1 MSESLRNVP
10 VSDLRRFVLDVFRGL
25 GVPEEEATICR
36 DVIVTSDL
44 RGIDSHG
51 VGRLAMYHDR
61 IRRGIQLPTTEIEV
75 LRETETTATLDGH
88 HGMGHVI
95 SYRAMRTAME
105 KARAYG
111 VGAVAV
117 RNSTHYGF
125 AGYYPL
131 MATAEDMIG
140 FTVTN
145 ARPGVAPTYGVQPM
159 IGTNPVTFGAPTD
172 LPFPF
177 VIDAATSITQRGKLE
192 YLHRKRADTPKGLV
206 VGEDGT
212 SRTDT
217 GPLLEDLIKG
227 TAAMLPLGGIGE
239 THGGHKGYGYGT
251 MVEIL
256 SAGLSGGSY
265 LWDLAGFDEEGN
277 DRPFH
282 LGHFFLAI
290 DIAHFIDPAVFRAIA
305 TDILRQLQQSKKAP
319 GHDRIF
325 VAGEKEYEI
334 QQQRLTHGVPI
345 NAALQATLRRV
356 AEELGVDGYAFLS
369 EV

>member
-1 MSESLRNVP
+1 MSQSSQSVP
-10 VSDLRRFVLDVFRGL
+10 VETLKEFVLDVFRGL

-36 DVIVTSDL
+36 DIIITSDL

-61 IRRGIQLPTTEIEV
+61 VRNGIQSPTTNLEV
-75 LRETETTATLDGH
+75 VKETETTATLDGH

-95 SYRAMRTAME
+95 AYRAMQIAIE

-111 VGAVAV
+111 LGAVAV

-131 MATAEDMIG
+131 MATHEDMVG
-140 FTVTN
+140 LTVTN
-145 ARPGVAPTYGVQPM
+145 ARPGVAPTFGVQPM

-192 YLHRKRADTPKGLV
+192 HFHRRGESTPEGLAI
-206 VGEDGT
+206 GEDGT
-212 SRTDT
+212 SQTDT
-217 GPLLEDLIKG
+217 GPLLKDLVTG
-227 TAAMLPLGGIGE
+227 AAAMLPLGGAGE
-239 THGGHKGYGYGT
+239 LYGGHKGYGYGT

-256 SAGLSGGSY
+256 SAAFSGGSY
-265 LWDLAGFDEEGN
+265 LWDLAGFDQAGSTQ
-277 DRPFH
+277 PFR

-290 DIAHFIDPAVFRAIA
+290 DVAHFIEPAEFRRIA
-305 TDILRQLQQSKKAP
+305 TDILQRLQQSKKAP
-319 GHDRIF
+319 GHDRIY

-334 QQQRLTHGVPI
+334 EQQRIADGIPVNETLR
-345 NAALQATLRRV
+345 ATLLRV
-356 AEELGVDGYAFLS
+356 KNELGIDGYGFL
-369 EV
+369 

>member
-1 MSESLRNVP
+1 MSQSTQFVP
-10 VSDLRRFVLDVFRGL
+10 VETLREFVLDVFRGL
-25 GVPEEEATICR
+25 GVPEDEAAICR
-36 DVIVTSDL
+36 DVIVDSDL

-61 IRRGIQLPTTEIEV
+61 IQKGIQSPVTELEV
-75 LRETETTATLDGH
+75 VKETETTATLDGH

-95 SYRAMRTAME
+95 SYRAMRMAMD

-111 VGAVAV
+111 LGAVAV

-125 AGYYPL
+125 AGYYPI
-131 MATAEDMIG
+131 MATREDMIG
-140 FTVTN
+140 LTVTN
-145 ARPGVAPTYGVQPM
+145 ARPGVAPTYGVEPM

-192 YLHRKRADTPKGLV
+192 YLHRKNEPTPEGWAVGADGV
-206 VGEDGT
+206 

-217 GPLLEDLIKG
+217 GPLLKDLVSG
-227 TAAMLPLGGIGE
+227 AAAMLPLGGLGE
-239 THGGHKGYGYGT
+239 LYGGHKGYGYGT

-256 SAGLSGGSY
+256 SAALSGGSY
-265 LWDLAGFDEEGN
+265 LWDLAGFDEDGTAQ
-277 DRPFH
+277 PFR

-290 DIAHFIDPAVFRAIA
+290 DIAHFIEPAEFRRIA
-305 TDILRQLQQSKKAP
+305 TDILRRLQDSKKAP
-319 GHDRIF
+319 GRDRIY

-334 QQQRLTHGVPI
+334 ERKRRAAGVPV
-345 NAALQATLRRV
+345 NDTLRATLRRV
-356 AEELGVDGYAFLS
+356 RDELKLPGYDFF
-369 EV
+369 

>member
-1 MSESLRNVP
+1 MNRTTRTVP
-10 VSDLRRFVLDVFRGL
+10 VETLKDFVFDVFRAL

-36 DVIVTSDL
+36 DVIVGSDL

-61 IRRGIQLPTTEIEV
+61 IRRGIQTATTHIDV
-75 LRETETTATLDGH
+75 LRESETTATLDGH

-95 SYRAMRTAME
+95 SHRAMRVAME

-111 VGAVAV
+111 LGAVAV

-125 AGYYPL
+125 AGYYPI
-131 MATAEDMIG
+131 MATREDMIG

-159 IGTNPVTFGAPTD
+159 IGTNPVTFGAPTN

-192 YLHRKRADTPKGLV
+192 HLNRRNDATPEGWA
-206 VGEDGT
+206 VGDDGAA
-212 SRTDT
+212 RTDT
-217 GPLLEDLIKG
+217 GPLLKDLISG
-227 TAAMLPLGGIGE
+227 AAAMLPLGGQGE
-239 THGGHKGYGYGT
+239 VYGGHKGYGYGT

-256 SAGLSGGSY
+256 SAALSGGSY

-277 DRPFH
+277 TQPYR

-290 DIAHFIDPAVFRAIA
+290 DIEHFIEPAEFRRIA
-305 TDILRQLQQSKKAP
+305 SDILRKLQQSKKAP
-319 GHDRIF
+319 GHDRIY

-334 QQQRLTHGVPI
+334 EQQRRAEGVPI
-345 NAALQATLRRV
+345 NDTLRATLARV
-356 AEELGVDGYAFLS
+356 KTELGLDGYDF
-369 EV
+369 V